1 MINTSLKHHNLHI
14 SAVIIVVI
22 SLFFDTVSA
31 QTEKGS
37 DRSIFRGAYSATI
50 GGTQQQWVLTDKK
63 GNEFG
68 TVLQRS
74 APVTVSVPLANRLL
88 MTVANSGVISEYD
101 TASSTNI
108 VDTRITL
115 SYVFPGEK
123 LWLTGSGSLPTG
135 KTKLNQAELNMTN
148 LLGQTAFAYK
158 APTFGQGYTG
168 NISMVY
174 AGSLTRRMVLGLG
187 LSYFYKGPFS
197 PLEGST
203 VEYDAGDE
211 ISLNTGFD
219 YITFSKTARF
229 SVDITATYFLK
240 DQLSNTSGAFEA
252 VFEAGP
258 RVIANV
264 IYSLRTESMNH
275 TLLLRT
281 RYRLQNNFI
290 SSGKRYDASSQVE
303 GQYSLGTMLL
313 NGVYASFVGEG
324 KYYTPDQTP
333 SGLTYIETGD
343 AVIGSAGADF
353 TLTTW
358 GWLMPT
364 AGFRYAAGSATIA
377 GTEFDVNGID
387 ASLSLRFSF

>member
-14 SAVIIVVI
+14 SAAIVVLFA
-22 SLFFDTVSA
+22 LFFDTVSA

-50 GGTQQQWVLTDKK
+50 GGTQQQWVLTDKN

-88 MTVANSGVISEYD
+88 MTVANSGVMSEYD
-101 TASSTNI
+101 TASSANI

-135 KTKLNQAELNMTN
+135 KTKLDQSELSMTS

-168 NISMVY
+168 NISLVY

-197 PLEGST
+197 PLEGSA

-219 YITFSKTARF
+219 YITYSKTARF

-240 DQLSNTSGAFEA
+240 DRISNTSGAFDP

-258 RVIANV
+258 RVIANL
-264 IYSLRTESMNH
+264 IYSLKTETVNH
-275 TLLLRT
+275 MFLLRS

-290 SSGKRYDASSQVE
+290 SSSKRYDASTQVE
-303 GQYSLGTMLL
+303 GQYSLGTMLM
-313 NGVYASFVGEG
+313 NGIYASFIGEG
-324 KYYTPDQTP
+324 KYYTPDQLP
-333 SGLTYIETGD
+333 SGLTYVESGD

-364 AGFRYAAGSATIA
+364 AGVRFARGTATIA
-377 GTEFDVNGID
+377 GTEYDVSGVD
-387 ASLSLRFSF
+387 VSFSLRFSF